1 MTLDVIFK
9 LDKDLVLCDL
19 HQTATVKPV
28 FEIVPNHPFSDLGAY
43 M

>member
-9 LDKDLVLCDL
+9 LDKNVLCDL